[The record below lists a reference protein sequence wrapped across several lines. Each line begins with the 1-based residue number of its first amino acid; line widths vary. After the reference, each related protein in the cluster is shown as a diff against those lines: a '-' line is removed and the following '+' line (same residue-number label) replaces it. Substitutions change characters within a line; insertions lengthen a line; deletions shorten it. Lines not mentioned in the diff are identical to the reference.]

1 MIAYGLPS
9 GSPTGS
15 HPQCDYLPPPTHPKS
30 GVAQKRGLFVGY
42 RLPLPLQAHG
52 SLHSWHFTPLRM
64 ACPIRSFGRVSDA
77 LFSVRYGPGTSTPVS
92 PKAVSVVL
100 RTTSGVF
107 VAYGLPSGSP
117 TGSRPQ
123 CDYLPPPTRP
133 KSGLTLFFV
142 GWRTDGALFPA
153 HPQKVI
159 TRIL

>member
-64 ACPIRSFGRVSDA
+64 ACPIRSFGRVSDT
-77 LFSVRYGPGTSTPVS
+77 LFSAPLRARNFDTRFAKSGLGRATHHLGRVCCLRAPVRFP
-92 PKAVSVVL
+92 
-100 RTTSGVF
+100 
-107 VAYGLPSGSP
+107 YGLPSAMRLS
-117 TGSRPQ
+117 S
-123 CDYLPPPTRP
+123 
-133 KSGLTLFFV
+133 
-142 GWRTDGALFPA
+142 PA
-153 HPQKVI
+153 HPP
-159 TRIL
+159 